1 MLRVVYPRV
10 HRRAQP
16 IALKTPVIVPRL
28 TSDALTGHEFEG
40 QVEQAGPDQKQQ
52 EPRAEFTGEDA
63 VQHHVPDPG
72 DEGVQAHSLACGHQD
87 VLVVSISVRIILL
100 TSCQARKP
108 LFIVIEENRYGT
120 L

>member
-1 MLRVVYPRV
+1 MLRVVYSRV

-28 TSDALTGHEFEG
+28 TSDALAGHEFEG

-87 VLVVSISVRIILL
+87 VLVVSIRVRIILL

-108 LFIVIEENRYGT
+108 LFIEENRHGT